1 MKSALISVITTAGFD
16 LKSPCY
22 ALYEYCVKV
31 LKGIAHNDSQF
42 IYIAQMDETDDMWT
56 PKNWIKANPIL
67 QYDLEALENMIP
79 IAETAKEMGGSSLRD
94 FIVKQLNMWIQW
106 TNDVYLKDM
115 ELWQNGATKK
125 TLEDFRGQK
134 CYVGLDL
141 SAGGDLTSLAI
152 VFPFL
157 KDDVRKYFVHA
168 HSFIPK
174 RRVEEHI
181 KTDRTEYDLWIRD
194 GLVTVTE
201 TMGGVKTDYRY
212 ILTYLEKII
221 TDYELDVQFILY
233 DPHNASAFLTDLE
246 ALGFDSVAVTQSAK
260 ALNDATVDFRLEI
273 ESGNVEHDGN
283 AMIKWSIANAKTT
296 SNSFGEIKIDKEY
309 QTCLKMMSETLAKI
323 PWKYYQKTEKG
334 IIEPELSDV
343 AKLLKNRPNPF
354 MTPTAFWN
362 AVEMNRNHFG
372 NAYVYVRS
380 KFKRKKYGGE
390 YKVMDLWIMPSNCV
404 QIVVDDEG
412 YFGGRGKIWYVY
424 NDKYSGQQYVFGTD
438 EVLHF
443 KTSHSLDGIT
453 GLPVQAILKT
463 TVEGAAASQDYLNSL
478 YESGLTGKATL
489 EYTGDLNKDLKE
501 KLVQAFEEF
510 GSGAKNAGKII
521 PVPLGMK
528 LTPLDIKLS
537 DSQFIELKKYSAL
550 QIAAAF
556 GIKPNQINDYTKS
569 SYSNSEMQQ
578 LSFLTDTMLFVL
590 KQYEE
595 EVNYKLL
602 TDEEAF
608 SEGKYYKLNEKVLLR
623 TDSKTQMEIFAT
635 GVQNG
640 IQKVNECRR
649 KLDLMDAEGG
659 DQLIVNGNYIPI
671 TEVGKQYEKAGN
683 AQQQSVL
690 PIQPET
696 DQKTQKDPEEGD
708 QADTTGTEPDEKESQ
723 EGGENDEE

>member
-1 MKSALISVITTAGFD
+1 M
-16 LKSPCY
+16 
-22 ALYEYCVKV
+22 
-31 LKGIAHNDSQF
+31 
-42 IYIAQMDETDDMWT
+42 
-56 PKNWIKANPIL
+56 
-67 QYDLEALENMIP
+67 
-79 IAETAKEMGGSSLRD
+79 
-94 FIVKQLNMWIQW
+94 
-106 TNDVYLKDM
+106 
-115 ELWQNGATKK
+115 
-125 TLEDFRGQK
+125 
-134 CYVGLDL
+134 
-141 SAGGDLTSLAI
+141 
-152 VFPFL
+152 
-157 KDDVRKYFVHA
+157 
-168 HSFIPK
+168 
-174 RRVEEHI
+174 
-181 KTDRTEYDLWIRD
+181 
-194 GLVTVTE
+194 
-201 TMGGVKTDYRY
+201 
-212 ILTYLEKII
+212 
-221 TDYELDVQFILY
+221 
-233 DPHNASAFLTDLE
+233 
-246 ALGFDSVAVTQSAK
+246 
-260 ALNDATVDFRLEI
+260 
-273 ESGNVEHDGN
+273 
-283 AMIKWSIANAKTT
+283 
-296 SNSFGEIKIDKEY
+296 
-309 QTCLKMMSETLAKI
+309 
-323 PWKYYQKTEKG
+323 
-334 IIEPELSDV
+334 
-343 AKLLKNRPNPF
+343 
-354 MTPTAFWN
+354 
-362 AVEMNRNHFG
+362 
-372 NAYVYVRS
+372 
-380 KFKRKKYGGE
+380 
-390 YKVMDLWIMPSNCV
+390 
-404 QIVVDDEG
+404 
-412 YFGGRGKIWYVY
+412 
-424 NDKYSGQQYVFGTD
+424 FGTD

-708 QADTTGTEPDEKESQ
+708 RADTTGTEPDEKESQ
-723 EGGENDEE
+723 EGGGNDEE

>member
-1 MKSALISVITTAGFD
+1 MNVWQKFKGWIAKKMNFTVETSPAMKEESF
-16 LKSPCY
+16 
-22 ALYEYCVKV
+22 
-31 LKGIAHNDSQF
+31 
-42 IYIAQMDETDDMWT
+42 
-56 PKNWIKANPIL
+56 
-67 QYDLEALENMIP
+67 LEWL
-79 IAETAKEMGGSSLRD
+79 
-94 FIVKQLNMWIQW
+94 
-106 TNDVYLKDM
+106 
-115 ELWQNGATKK
+115 
-125 TLEDFRGQK
+125 
-134 CYVGLDL
+134 
-141 SAGGDLTSLAI
+141 
-152 VFPFL
+152 
-157 KDDVRKYFVHA
+157 
-168 HSFIPK
+168 
-174 RRVEEHI
+174 
-181 KTDRTEYDLWIRD
+181 
-194 GLVTVTE
+194 
-201 TMGGVKTDYRY
+201 GVKRKNKDVMAEV
-212 ILTYLEKII
+212 TY
-221 TDYELDVQFILY
+221 F
-233 DPHNASAFLTDLE
+233 
-246 ALGFDSVAVTQSAK
+246 
-260 ALNDATVDFRLEI
+260 
-273 ESGNVEHDGN
+273 
-283 AMIKWSIANAKTT
+283 
-296 SNSFGEIKIDKEY
+296 
-309 QTCLKMMSETLAKI
+309 TCLKMMSETLAKI
-323 PWKYYQKTEKG
+323 PWKYYQKTDKG

-372 NAYVYVRS
+372 NAYVYVRSKFKRKKYGGEYKVMES

-708 QADTTGTEPDEKESQ
+708 RADTTGTEPDEKESQ

>member
-1 MKSALISVITTAGFD
+1 M
-16 LKSPCY
+16 
-22 ALYEYCVKV
+22 
-31 LKGIAHNDSQF
+31 
-42 IYIAQMDETDDMWT
+42 
-56 PKNWIKANPIL
+56 
-67 QYDLEALENMIP
+67 
-79 IAETAKEMGGSSLRD
+79 
-94 FIVKQLNMWIQW
+94 
-106 TNDVYLKDM
+106 
-115 ELWQNGATKK
+115 
-125 TLEDFRGQK
+125 
-134 CYVGLDL
+134 
-141 SAGGDLTSLAI
+141 
-152 VFPFL
+152 
-157 KDDVRKYFVHA
+157 
-168 HSFIPK
+168 
-174 RRVEEHI
+174 
-181 KTDRTEYDLWIRD
+181 
-194 GLVTVTE
+194 
-201 TMGGVKTDYRY
+201 
-212 ILTYLEKII
+212 
-221 TDYELDVQFILY
+221 
-233 DPHNASAFLTDLE
+233 
-246 ALGFDSVAVTQSAK
+246 
-260 ALNDATVDFRLEI
+260 
-273 ESGNVEHDGN
+273 
-283 AMIKWSIANAKTT
+283 
-296 SNSFGEIKIDKEY
+296 
-309 QTCLKMMSETLAKI
+309 
-323 PWKYYQKTEKG
+323 
-334 IIEPELSDV
+334 
-343 AKLLKNRPNPF
+343 
-354 MTPTAFWN
+354 
-362 AVEMNRNHFG
+362 
-372 NAYVYVRS
+372 
-380 KFKRKKYGGE
+380 
-390 YKVMDLWIMPSNCV
+390 
-404 QIVVDDEG
+404 
-412 YFGGRGKIWYVY
+412 
-424 NDKYSGQQYVFGTD
+424 
-438 EVLHF
+438 
-443 KTSHSLDGIT
+443 
-453 GLPVQAILKT
+453 
-463 TVEGAAASQDYLNSL
+463 EGAAASQDYLNSL

-708 QADTTGTEPDEKESQ
+708 RADTTGTEPDEKESQ